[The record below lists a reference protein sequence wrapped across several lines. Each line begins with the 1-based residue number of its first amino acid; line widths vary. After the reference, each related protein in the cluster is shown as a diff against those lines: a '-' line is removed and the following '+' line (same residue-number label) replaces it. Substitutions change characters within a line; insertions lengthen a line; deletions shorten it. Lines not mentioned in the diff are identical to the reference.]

1 MKKNIFINSG
11 PEGSNKLSTR
21 ASFVQRVVYESAFS
35 EIRET
40 LSCDFFDLRLLNSN
54 FLKYDL
60 DENIINVSETRLKD
74 IATEIYAVDFVA
86 DAFSELQSLCANNSK
101 ISEEKLKNL
110 QAKKGWSSF
119 HNKYHQHATAFFDQ
133 YIKYITSSARNK
145 KIIDFKDFIV
155 SFVHFLDR
163 SAHLVPFLKSSFM
176 LSGEYSATDGGFVI
190 EFDITVKDDDKTKFD
205 KYYKTNSYV
214 EFAKLCK
221 QTNFAIDK
229 NCPWRLVY
237 NIYSD
242 ASEKY
247 MKRYD
252 INREDFVDQYFY
264 KTQEHDIE
272 NLKHYMI
279 MFYNTFVGLQPTSSN
294 PKIIN
299 YNNRSFTIP
308 ESIERALITKQEV
321 DNKFSNLFW
330 FNIYCHIS
338 FVENKSKIGNKEYK
352 TTLKNLADTYK
363 MHGTDLAMKDL
374 SKYIISSEKTDNHGE
389 YYFTLPDLT

>member
-1 MKKNIFINSG
+1 
-11 PEGSNKLSTR
+11 
-21 ASFVQRVVYESAFS
+21 
-35 EIRET
+35 
-40 LSCDFFDLRLLNSN
+40 
-54 FLKYDL
+54 
-60 DENIINVSETRLKD
+60 
-74 IATEIYAVDFVA
+74 
-86 DAFSELQSLCANNSK
+86 
-101 ISEEKLKNL
+101 
-110 QAKKGWSSF
+110 
-119 HNKYHQHATAFFDQ
+119 
-133 YIKYITSSARNK
+133 
-145 KIIDFKDFIV
+145 
-155 SFVHFLDR
+155 
-163 SAHLVPFLKSSFM
+163 M

-252 INREDFVDQYFY
+252 INREDFVEQYFY

-308 ESIERALITKQEV
+308 ESIERALMTKQEV

-352 TTLKNLADTYK
+352 TTLKNLADTFK